1 MTFSSQLS
9 PIPPTRR
16 AARLALAAVLI
27 ASAGIGASLGVAQTP
42 PSPPSAPNTAPALVS
57 ALSPIP
63 VPDLAVTAWLSLDAT
78 SGQVIAAQ
86 QIDAPVEPA
95 SLTKLMTAYL
105 VFDALQTQRLTLE
118 QTVRI
123 SETAQK
129 TEGSRMFIRA
139 GSQVSVHDLLQG
151 LIVQSGNDA
160 AVALAEA
167 IAGSEAAF
175 AAQMNQEA
183 ERQGLTGSHFTNAPG
198 LPNPAH
204 VMTVRDIATLAQN
217 LITRFPQFLHYYR
230 QKEYTYNNITQNN
243 RNRLLWLDDTV
254 DGLKTGRTDAA
265 GYCLVATAVRNGRR
279 VITVLTGAQSDAARA
294 EFSLQLLNWSFQN
307 FETLR
312 VLDAQHPAVQ
322 ARVWQGKTDVAGLGA
337 LEPLW
342 VTVPRGKGA
351 DVRPVAQYMQPLIAP
366 LVKGARVGDVTL
378 TLDGQPLRET
388 GLFVLDDVEEAGFFG
403 RVFDRIH
410 RFFTS

>member
-1 MTFSSQLS
+1 MTFSAITSFLS
-9 PIPPTRR
+9 PRR
-16 AARLALAAVLI
+16 IAHLTLAATFFV
-27 ASAGIGASLGVAQTP
+27 SASLSTAQTP
-42 PSPPSAPNTAPALVS
+42 PPPASAPGAAPVLVS
-57 ALSPIP
+57 TLSPVP
-63 VPDLAVTAWLSLDAT
+63 APDLAVTAWLALDAT
-78 SGQVIAAQ
+78 SGQIIAAQ
-86 QIDAPVEPA
+86 SIDDPVEPA

-105 VFDALQTQRLTLE
+105 VFDALETGRLTLE
-118 QTVRI
+118 QTVRV

-129 TEGSRMFIRA
+129 AGIGGSRMFIRA

-167 IAGSEAAF
+167 IAGSEPAF
-175 AAQMNQEA
+175 AALMNQEA
-183 ERQGLTGSHFTNAPG
+183 ARQGLAGSHFTNAPG
-198 LPNPAH
+198 LPDAAH
-204 VMTVRDIATLAQN
+204 LMTVRDIATLAQN
-217 LITRFPQFLHYYR
+217 LIVRFPQFLHYYR
-230 QKEYTYNNITQNN
+230 QKEYTYSGITQNN

-279 VITVLTGAQSDAARA
+279 VITVLTGAQSEAARA
-294 EFSLQLLNWSFQN
+294 EFSLRLLNWSFQN
-307 FETLR
+307 FETLQ

-322 ARVWQGKTDVAGLGA
+322 ARVWQGKADVVGLGA

-351 DVRPVAQYMQPLIAP
+351 DLQPVAQYQQPLIAP
-366 LVKGARVGDVTL
+366 LVQGARVGDVSL

-388 GLFVLDDVEEAGFFG
+388 GLFVLENVEEAGFFS
-403 RVFDRIH
+403 RMFDIVH
-410 RFFTS
+410 RFFAS

>member
-1 MTFSSQLS
+1 MNFLHLFSPHHL
-9 PIPPTRR
+9 
-16 AARLALAAVLI
+16 ARLALAAAVTVGTSFAQPAPPEPAPVL
-27 ASAGIGASLGVAQTP
+27 VA
-42 PSPPSAPNTAPALVS
+42 

-63 VPDLAVTAWLSLDAT
+63 VPSLPVTAWLSLDAT

-86 QIDAPVEPA
+86 QIDTQLEPA

-105 VFDALQTQRLTLE
+105 VFDALESGRLTLT
-118 QTVRI
+118 QTVRV

-139 GSQVSVHDLLQG
+139 NTQVSVNDLLQG

-167 IAGSEAAF
+167 VAGSEAAF
-175 AAQMNQEA
+175 AVLMNQEA
-183 ERQGLTGSHFTNAPG
+183 ARQGLTGSHFTNAPG

-230 QKEYTYNNITQNN
+230 QKAYTYNNITQNN

-279 VITVLTGAQSDAARA
+279 VITVITGAQSDSARA
-294 EFSLQLLNWSFQN
+294 ESSLRLLNWSFQN
-307 FETLR
+307 FETLQ
-312 VLDAQHPAVQ
+312 VLDAQRPAVQ
-322 ARVWQGKTDVAGLGA
+322 ARVWQGQTNEVNLGA

-342 VTVPRGKGA
+342 VTVPRGKGQ
-351 DVRPVAQYMQPLIAP
+351 DVRPVAQYLQPLIAP
-366 LVKGARVGDVTL
+366 LARGARVGDVTL
-378 TLDGQPLRET
+378 TLDGQPLQKS
-388 GLFVLDDVEEAGFFG
+388 GLFVLDDVAEAGFFG
-403 RVFDRIH
+403 RMFDAIYRW
-410 RFFTS
+410 FAS